1 MTIYESV
8 CHQSEIS
15 APELLP
21 LLEWENSFRWLAASG
36 CLRNNGKLEWF
47 LSISKNTDKGESLIK
62 FCQATKS
69 T

>member
-15 APELLP
+15 APEF
-21 LLEWENSFRWLAASG
+21 LERENSFRWLAANG